1 VFKRGAGYSP
11 LIKKEGKMKSRRVL
25 IQLEVETDQLFKDL
39 KDKENWTWEGI
50 GVWEIEQIQV
60 NVIQDTKCGS
70 KKSYQV
76 T

>member
-1 VFKRGAGYSP
+1 
-11 LIKKEGKMKSRRVL
+11 MKSRRVL